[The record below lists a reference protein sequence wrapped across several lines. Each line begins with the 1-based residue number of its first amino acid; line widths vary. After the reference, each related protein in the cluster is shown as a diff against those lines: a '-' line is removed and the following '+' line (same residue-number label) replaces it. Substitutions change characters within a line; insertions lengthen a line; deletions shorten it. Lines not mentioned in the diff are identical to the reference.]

1 MTYLLLPA
9 GGAAG
14 PRISTTENI
23 LIPVSVFDAQ
33 RQKQNESSGVKK
45 FRQCTSCGCS
55 SHPPAALYWF
65 SSSTQLCSRMDV
77 CRRSCGWTQPSVFCV
92 PPSWCEGTA
101 HTWNICLI
109 LHSSSKEFD
118 ICLMSLFFSLSKH
131 CPSSLL
137 LVFFFFFPVSTWISP
152 ESQWPSA
159 VLRSSSIFNPRG
171 GVLKKDVFV
180 QLKLQNFSSLD
191 SAMKANFDQ
200 SGKTY
205 VHIFSHIYQQLYLL
219 LLCFIY
225 HLYTYYNKNNF
236 NDTHVLIMIKMCM

>member
-55 SHPPAALYWF
+55 SHHPAALYWF
-65 SSSTQLCSRMDV
+65 SSSAQLCSRMDV

-137 LVFFFFFPVSTWISP
+137 LVFFFFFLFPHGSLLNLNDLP
-152 ESQWPSA
+152 LFF
-159 VLRSSSIFNPRG
+159 VLLPSSIPEEEFWKKMFLFN
-171 GVLKKDVFV
+171 
-180 QLKLQNFSSLD
+180 
-191 SAMKANFDQ
+191 
-200 SGKTY
+200 
-205 VHIFSHIYQQLYLL
+205 
-219 LLCFIY
+219 
-225 HLYTYYNKNNF
+225 
-236 NDTHVLIMIKMCM
+236 